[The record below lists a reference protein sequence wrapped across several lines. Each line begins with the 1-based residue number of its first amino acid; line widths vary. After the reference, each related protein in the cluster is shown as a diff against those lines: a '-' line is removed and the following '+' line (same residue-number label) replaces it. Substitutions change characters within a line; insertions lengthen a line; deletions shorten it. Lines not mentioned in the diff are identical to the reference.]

1 MKNEIK
7 KNLLKML
14 SKDMSGMMSEG
25 RELPK
30 KGMAVKVMAKDEA
43 GLKKGLSKA
52 EELLKLKFGSEESED
67 ESEEMDDES
76 CEMPEMMD
84 KMSESEDESEESEE
98 MEESDDIDDL
108 EEQLAKIQAKIAA
121 KKA

>member
-1 MKNEIK
+1 MKGEIK

-30 KGMAVKVMAKDEA
+30 KGMAVKVVAKDEA

-52 EELLKLKFGSEESED
+52 EELLKMKYGEESED
-67 ESEEMDDES
+67 ESEEMDEES
-76 CEMPEMMD
+76 CEMPEMG
-84 KMSESEDESEESEE
+84 ESEESEE
-98 MEESDDIDDL
+98 ESEDVSDL
-108 EEQLAKIQAKIAA
+108 EKQLAELQAKIAA